1 MNSGAHNSD
10 DGLLSPPCSRVCIC
24 QHLIVRVMWYVVS
37 MYLFPDFLKGYDDA
51 IFLLEIL

>member
-10 DGLLSPPCSRVCIC
+10 DGLLSPPRSRVCIC